1 MQLGEV
7 ANNIIG
13 HYIQIDKSIY
23 FHSGNWLGNLSNI
36 EEDRNSNRLAG
47 KNFLEIDEPTR
58 LYVII
63 NLFDTFESGT
73 TYAKMFSWY
82 REQLNEG
89 RRMTNQDAY
98 VEAIADIYQ
107 VNIIPYMEAWGLKI
121 SASTKEKVFE
131 ANYPLVSILKDMV
144 NEGSLNEIL
153 PGEGIDKKYSII
165 ENEVLQKYDIT
176 GDITLNI
183 DIDDLSEIQGKVA
196 LLKQGNKIIKT
207 IKIEDKQIEIQ
218 DVPVGTYYVQMPVLT
233 GYSYEH
239 TYIPVK
245 ESADNI
251 LNYEY
256 QKTGDTDFNNYIMI
270 RLLGYNYDTIAYQ
283 ITFKDDYT
291 KAEIKYPNQSGMRG
305 NEYVKIYDA
314 EGELVTEDVATGGYF
329 EYSKGTH
336 EIELEPGYTLEI
348 NYPNKYASKV
358 VAYSTLNGTIL
369 PEYGALNTTTTYT
382 VIEGGLLREDMTE
395 EAAEDIAYEEIKD
408 YLVNII
414 EGYKAKVTETEL
426 NNKIINF
433 EEKADVISAYHQ
445 LRAEDQEPYAELI
458 KRIKRGGVPTINVIE
473 NNLEYEVGTQ
483 IDLYSLISAVDNEDG
498 TIKIDKNSTAIR
510 TSLKETEAGTYD
522 VTYEVKDSDNNVA
535 TKTIQIKIT
544 ELEEVLPVTPP
555 EEGGDE
561 EEEVPPT
568 IEPDEDEKEEEDEEE
583 QKPPTIEEDSDN
595 NETNKPNKPNNN
607 GSSGVI
613 TNPQNNNENE
623 TNKSDNTNDDN
634 ANTSDENKN
643 NGNNADKL
651 NTNENINPSAE
662 EEIENAIEDEE
673 NAEDNVQIQIDEQEH
688 AENEPS
694 LIYEKLPKTGDSSR
708 VILIMIF
715 VLATIS
721 IITFILLRKRIRK

>member
-1 MQLGEV
+1 
-7 ANNIIG
+7 
-13 HYIQIDKSIY
+13 
-23 FHSGNWLGNLSNI
+23 
-36 EEDRNSNRLAG
+36 
-47 KNFLEIDEPTR
+47 
-58 LYVII
+58 
-63 NLFDTFESGT
+63 
-73 TYAKMFSWY
+73 
-82 REQLNEG
+82 
-89 RRMTNQDAY
+89 
-98 VEAIADIYQ
+98 
-107 VNIIPYMEAWGLKI
+107 
-121 SASTKEKVFE
+121 
-131 ANYPLVSILKDMV
+131 MV

-291 KAEIKYPNQSGMRG
+291 KAEIKYPN
-305 NEYVKIYDA
+305 
-314 EGELVTEDVATGGYF
+314 
-329 EYSKGTH
+329 
-336 EIELEPGYTLEI
+336 
-348 NYPNKYASKV
+348 KYASKV

-395 EAAEDIAYEEIKD
+395 EDAEDIAYEEIKD

-544 ELEEVLPVTPP
+544 ELEEVPPVTPP

-561 EEEVPPT
+561 EEEVPPVTPPEEGGDKEEEVPPVASPEEGEDEESPPIDEDIGEEIPPT
-568 IEPDEDEKEEEDEEE
+568 IEPDEDEKEEANQTPPIDEEDGEDNTQGEDEEDNNEEIMPPEKEEEDEEE